1 MILKLVP
8 ALKES
13 VASKP
18 SANIQRLLFLTSPF
32 LKIFYFLQILSVNAV
47 QRYIFYLFIVMKT
60 SLATRFYLLHLQS
73 KTIHIM
79 FHRNIKLILAGLIIA
94 LGIWQFT
101 ESNIGNGIFLLLFST
116 IFIFLYFKNEFILLA
131 FLQLRKQNMEGAQK
145 WLSHIKNPEA
155 ALVRKQQGYF
165 NYLHGILV
173 SQTNLSAAEKYF
185 KKAIELGLNMDQ
197 DLALAKLQLAGI
209 AMTRRRKVEATNL
222 LNEAK
227 KLDKQNML
235 KDQIKMMKEQMKKI

>member
-1 MILKLVP
+1 
-8 ALKES
+8 
-13 VASKP
+13 
-18 SANIQRLLFLTSPF
+18 
-32 LKIFYFLQILSVNAV
+32 
-47 QRYIFYLFIVMKT
+47 
-60 SLATRFYLLHLQS
+60 
-73 KTIHIM
+73 M
-79 FHRNIKLILAGLIIA
+79 FHRNIKLILAGIIIA

-101 ESNIGNGIFLLLFST
+101 ENNIGNGIFLLLFST

-131 FLQLRKQNMEGAQK
+131 FLQLRKQNMEGAEK

-165 NYLHGILV
+165 NYLHGILN

-185 KKAIELGLNMDQ
+185 KKAVELGLNMDQ

-209 AMTRRRKVEATNL
+209 AMTKRRKVEATNL

-235 KDQIKMMKEQMKKI
+235 KDQIKMMKDQLKKI